1 MSGLSPG
8 RHCLLSWSLLLLVLL
23 LLFLLVVLPWQRQ
36 NATYDETLRDWQVR
50 LQQFREKTEDRAA
63 LEAQLNDPGHDA
75 SVRTDYLRGSTPAL
89 TGAELQQKIKTM
101 VEATGG
107 QLLSTQLVLPSG
119 EEARVPK
126 VSVKVRMIGDTA
138 DLLKT
143 LYAIESSRP
152 ILFVE
157 DVAVRSARKRP
168 SELSEMLNINLT
180 VVGYMHQGEAA
191 Q

>member
-36 NATYDETLRDWQVR
+36 NATYDQTLHDWQVR
-50 LQQFREKTEDRAA
+50 LQQFREKMEDRAA
-63 LEAQLNDPGHDA
+63 LEAQLNDPGYDA

-89 TGAELQQKIKTM
+89 AGAELQQKIKTM

-143 LYAIESSRP
+143 LYAVESSRP